1 MSSVARPCAA
11 SGAHSVTHDAAA
23 TTSKPSLHAARRLM
37 RSSSPMRMALIVTGG
52 VDASARDRVVPAL
65 LWLIERLARR
75 HDLHVFAL
83 HYHRKPRSYPLLGA
97 TVHDLG
103 RVDGPPGFR
112 RMRVTARLRRAI
124 AAHGTFDLLH
134 AYWGMPGIAATRVG
148 RDLGVPVIVTLDSG
162 ELIGID
168 DIGYG

>member
-1 MSSVARPCAA
+1 MSSVVRAAPIAATANAVVSAAAHHTARHSRRRAPARP
-11 SGAHSVTHDAAA
+11 SLSSVI
-23 TTSKPSLHAARRLM
+23 PGVLVM
-37 RSSSPMRMALIVTGG
+37 RCSQAMRIALVVTGG

-83 HYHRKPRSYPLLGA
+83 HYHRKPMSYPLLGA

-112 RMRVTARLRRAI
+112 RPRVTARLRRAV
-124 AAHGTFDLLH
+124 A
-134 AYWGMPGIAATRVG
+134 
-148 RDLGVPVIVTLDSG
+148 
-162 ELIGID
+162 
-168 DIGYG
+168 

>member
-11 SGAHSVTHDAAA
+11 SAAQNATA
-23 TTSKPSLHAARRLM
+23 TTREPTPHTERCVM
-37 RSSSPMRMALIVTGG
+37 RSSSAMRTALIVTGG

-97 TVHDLG
+97 TVHALG
-103 RVDGPPGFR
+103 RVDRP
-112 RMRVTARLRRAI
+112 
-124 AAHGTFDLLH
+124 
-134 AYWGMPGIAATRVG
+134 
-148 RDLGVPVIVTLDSG
+148 
-162 ELIGID
+162 
-168 DIGYG
+168 